1 MYFLKKR
8 PSGTAEETI
17 LYVDRDVCPHYF
29 NSMAGYARRLNLDCL
44 KVREQ
49 AKYGAILM
57 AGYYARAIDKFIRL
71 R

>member
-1 MYFLKKR
+1 
-8 PSGTAEETI
+8 
-17 LYVDRDVCPHYF
+17 
-29 NSMAGYARRLNLDCL
+29 MAGYARRLNLDCL

-57 AGYYARAIDKFIRL
+57 AGYYARAVDKFIRL

>member
-1 MYFLKKR
+1 
-8 PSGTAEETI
+8 
-17 LYVDRDVCPHYF
+17 
-29 NSMAGYARRLNLDCL
+29 MAGYARRLNLDCL

-49 AKYGAILM
+49 TKYGAILM